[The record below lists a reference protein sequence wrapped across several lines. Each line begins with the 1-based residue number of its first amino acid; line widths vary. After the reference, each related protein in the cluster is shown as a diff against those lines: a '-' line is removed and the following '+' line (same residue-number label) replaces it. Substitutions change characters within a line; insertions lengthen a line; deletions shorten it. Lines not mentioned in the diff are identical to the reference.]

1 MKVYQVILSNVAE
14 HLVIKEIVQANNKN
28 HALNYILEKHK
39 QKLKNFKI
47 VFVEEIKNVASEKHD
62 HNRYNYEFDS
72 SCILSNHT
80 RDEEDFEY
88 FDIDVDNK
96 KYRFK
101 IDKIEKL
108 IKRVK

>member
-28 HALNYILEKHK
+28 HTLNYILEKHK

-47 VFVEEIKNVASEKHD
+47 
-62 HNRYNYEFDS
+62 
-72 SCILSNHT
+72 
-80 RDEEDFEY
+80 
-88 FDIDVDNK
+88 DN
-96 KYRFK
+96 
-101 IDKIEKL
+101 IEKL